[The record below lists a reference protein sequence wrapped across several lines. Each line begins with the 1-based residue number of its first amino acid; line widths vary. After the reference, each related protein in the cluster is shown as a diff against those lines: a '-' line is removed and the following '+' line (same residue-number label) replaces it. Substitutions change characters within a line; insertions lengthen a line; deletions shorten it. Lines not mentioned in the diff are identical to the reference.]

1 MIFRE
6 YTLPAV
12 AVLGLAAA
20 AYTVSISSRRLPAAP
35 PVAPPAPSPYELQI
49 AGAGLVEAR
58 SENVA
63 IGTPLPGIVAEV
75 AVSEGQRI
83 ERGELLFRLDD
94 RQQRAELAQRAA
106 DVASAEAE
114 LARLRALPRPED
126 LPPAQARVDAARAA
140 LEDSR
145 ANLARAE
152 SVSDKRAVSQE
163 EANRRRFAVAAAEA
177 VLSEAEAEQAKLRAG
192 AWQPELDLAQ
202 ARVAAARAALRSV
215 ETELERLSV
224 RAPIDGTCLQLNV
237 RAGEHAGLE
246 AREPLL
252 LLGDISRLHVRVDI
266 DESDAW
272 RFRPGSPARG
282 FVRGNSEL
290 ATPLEFVRVDPY
302 VLPKRSLT
310 GDTLERIDTRVL
322 QVLYSFPADALP
334 VYVGQQMDVFIEAAN
349 GRGKQ

>member
-1 MIFRE
+1 MIFRK

-12 AVLGLAAA
+12 AVLGLGAA
-20 AYTVSISSRRLPAAP
+20 AYTVSISNRRLPAAP
-35 PVAPPAPSPYELQI
+35 PVAAPAPSPYELQI

-63 IGTPLPGIVAEV
+63 IGTPLPGIVVEV
-75 AVSEGQRI
+75 AVSEGQRV
-83 ERGELLFRLDD
+83 ERGALLFRLDD
-94 RQQRAELAQRAA
+94 RQRRAELAQRAA

-177 VLSEAEAEQAKLRAG
+177 VLAEAEAEQAKLRAG

-202 ARVAAARAALRSV
+202 ARLEAARAALRSV
-215 ETELERLSV
+215 EIELERLSV
-224 RAPIDGTCLQLNV
+224 RAPIDGTCLQLNI
-237 RAGEHAGLE
+237 RAGEHAGLDT
-246 AREPLL
+246 REPLL
-252 LLGDISRLHVRVDI
+252 LLGDVSRLHVRVDI

-272 RFRPGSPARG
+272 RFRPGSPARA